1 MISFIRYLIAGWFLV
16 QAGMNHQLSGDPQIV
31 YQSDQLVIT
40 RLTDHTYLHT
50 SYLQTDSWGKVEC
63 NGMIVANDQEAM
75 VLDTPV
81 DDKSSNE
88 LIEWI
93 GLTLHCKL
101 VGVVPTHFHE
111 DCLGGL
117 NAFHELD
124 IPSYANVKTIELAQS
139 KGYAL
144 PENGFTDSLSLKV
157 GTTRVYLNFPGEGHT
172 RDNIVAYFP
181 VDDVLF
187 GGCLIKTLKAGKGNL
202 EDANL
207 ETWSESV
214 EKVASTYP
222 NVRIVIPGHGKT
234 GGKELLEYTETLFKK
249 NN

>member
-50 SYLQTDSWGKVEC
+50 SYLQTNSWGKVEC
-63 NGMIVANDQEAM
+63 NGMIVTDNQEAI

-117 NAFHELD
+117 NAFHEMD
-124 IPSYANVKTIELAQS
+124 IPSYANNKTIEFARANE
-139 KGYAL
+139 YAI
-144 PENGFTDSLSLKV
+144 PENGFTDTLSLQV
-157 GTTRVYLNFPGEGHT
+157 GQARLYLYFPGEGHT

-181 VDDVLF
+181 NENALF
-187 GGCLIKTLKAGKGNL
+187 GGCLIKTMNASKGFL
-202 EDANL
+202 GDANT
-207 ETWSESV
+207 ETWSASV
-214 EKVASTYP
+214 DMVRKKFPKVQL
-222 NVRIVIPGHGKT
+222 VIPGHGES
-234 GGKELLEYTETLFKK
+234 GGPELLDYTIRLFQTP
-249 NN
+249 

>member
-117 NAFHELD
+117 NAFHEMD
-124 IPSYANVKTIELAQS
+124 IPSYANNKTIEFARANE
-139 KGYAL
+139 YAI
-144 PENGFTDSLSLKV
+144 PENGFTDTLSLQV
-157 GTTRVYLNFPGEGHT
+157 GQARLYLYFPGEGHT

-181 VDDVLF
+181 NENALF
-187 GGCLIKTLKAGKGNL
+187 GGCLIKTMNASKGFL
-202 EDANL
+202 GDANT
-207 ETWSESV
+207 ETWSTSV
-214 EKVASTYP
+214 DMVRKKFPKVQL
-222 NVRIVIPGHGKT
+222 VIPGHGES
-234 GGKELLEYTETLFKK
+234 GGPELLDYTIRLFQTP
-249 NN
+249 

>member
-117 NAFHELD
+117 NAFHEMD
-124 IPSYANVKTIELAQS
+124 IPSYANNKTIEFARANE
-139 KGYAL
+139 YAI
-144 PENGFTDSLSLKV
+144 PENGFTDTLSLQV
-157 GTTRVYLNFPGEGHT
+157 GQARLYLYFPGEGHT

-181 VDDVLF
+181 NENALF
-187 GGCLIKTLKAGKGNL
+187 GGCLIKTMNASKGFL
-202 EDANL
+202 GDANT
-207 ETWSESV
+207 ETWSASV
-214 EKVASTYP
+214 DMVRKKFPKVQL
-222 NVRIVIPGHGKT
+222 VIPGHGES
-234 GGKELLEYTETLFKK
+234 GGPELLDYTIRLFQTP
-249 NN
+249 